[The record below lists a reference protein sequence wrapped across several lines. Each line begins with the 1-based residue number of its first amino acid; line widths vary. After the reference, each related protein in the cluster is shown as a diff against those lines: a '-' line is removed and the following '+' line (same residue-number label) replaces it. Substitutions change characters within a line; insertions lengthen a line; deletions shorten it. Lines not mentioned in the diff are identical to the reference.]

1 MKVTSQKEWEE
12 RYKREQSMKSKAVCT
27 GLMFGSIW
35 AIAIIWSL
43 LIYSWQGYAE
53 LYNEA
58 TPESTFFNQFTVII
72 LYVFAIIVTVF
83 YIRFKL
89 NQRRFIAKSN

>member
-1 MKVTSQKEWEE
+1 
-12 RYKREQSMKSKAVCT
+12 MKSKAVYA
-27 GLMFGSIW
+27 GLLFCSTW

-58 TPESTFFNQFTVII
+58 TPESTFFNLATVFLLFT
-72 LYVFAIIVTVF
+72 FAIIVTVF

-89 NQRRFIAKSN
+89 NQRRFIAKSK

>member
-1 MKVTSQKEWEE
+1 MKVTNRNEWEE
-12 RYKREQSMKSKAVCT
+12 RHKHEQSMKSKAVYA
-27 GLMFGSIW
+27 GLMLGSIW

-58 TPESTFFNQFTVII
+58 TPESTFFNQVTVV
-72 LYVFAIIVTVF
+72 LLFAFAIIISVF
-83 YIRFKL
+83 YSRFKL
-89 NQRRFIAKSN
+89 DQRRFVAKSN